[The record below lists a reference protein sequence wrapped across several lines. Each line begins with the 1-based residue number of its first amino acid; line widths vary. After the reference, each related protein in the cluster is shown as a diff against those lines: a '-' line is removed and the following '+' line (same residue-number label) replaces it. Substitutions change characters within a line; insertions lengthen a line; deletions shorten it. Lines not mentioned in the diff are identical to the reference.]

1 MLMLIY
7 QLVYR
12 APVDTDGAINTLP
25 GPPKANHRLTERA
38 TICYT

>member
-12 APVDTDGAINTLP
+12 APVDTDGAVSALP
-25 GPPKANHRLTERA
+25 RHTKANHSLTDYA